1 MSVES
6 FINRVKQRDLA
17 VYWPVSGTLSEGTV
31 AYEIPV
37 EIKVVWREDQR
48 IVKDFYEKEFI
59 SRANIYTGDVDLQEQ
74 GMLYHGV
81 LADLTTA
88 QESDPRLFAEAY
100 EIRRIMKVPSLAFSN
115 KYMRKSYI

>member
-6 FINRVKQRDLA
+6 FINRVKQRDTA

-48 IVKDFYEKEFI
+48 IVKDFYEHKEI
-59 SRANIYTGDVDLQEQ
+59 LNSANQGILQ
-74 GMLYHGV
+74 L
-81 LADLTTA
+81 
-88 QESDPRLFAEAY
+88 
-100 EIRRIMKVPSLAFSN
+100 N
-115 KYMRKSYI
+115 KIEGIF